1 MDLVPTAS
9 SPPSF
14 VEEFQDAAAGAAR
27 RHSIMSDSDSDN
39 NSDYDNEEADR
50 EESSSSILRL
60 LEKAEQSH
68 QLSRASVRRASV
80 SVDTSNTSNAS
91 LIVGGGGGGGG
102 GGDGG
107 GSGDG
112 DGDGDTANSDDLDLG
127 ASIPDL
133 ANMLSP
139 SFSAFDFNELF
150 KDSTNSL
157 DTTPRSKN
165 SSVDDS
171 MSDELDSLELVE
183 ASIRKDLEI
192 ATNKMLNLVE
202 EDLDDHDSSL
212 NVSDID
218 LSSTSIEVESD
229 VNEHSA
235 DIEKADELLQGTQDL
250 KAMLEK
256 LCNRAVVSDEGG
268 VYLSPEPAPPP
279 KPLNDL
285 SRSVSDGNHLTVKI
299 TTNEDDSSHEFNNE
313 FVR

>member
-1 MDLVPTAS
+1 
-9 SPPSF
+9 
-14 VEEFQDAAAGAAR
+14 
-27 RHSIMSDSDSDN
+27 
-39 NSDYDNEEADR
+39 
-50 EESSSSILRL
+50 
-60 LEKAEQSH
+60 
-68 QLSRASVRRASV
+68 
-80 SVDTSNTSNAS
+80 
-91 LIVGGGGGGGG
+91 
-102 GGDGG
+102 
-107 GSGDG
+107 
-112 DGDGDTANSDDLDLG
+112 
-127 ASIPDL
+127 
-133 ANMLSP
+133 MLSP